1 MHTFCDHI
9 WQINARCVETIVT
22 KQTKK
27 NRTKPTKNGARSF
40 GSLKLDYRK
49 RSPAKMQPSYTP
61 NALQYMWK
69 RNQIK
74 IVANTYALRLSAI
87 SPLPDPI
94 YTTTPPCPSPTC
106 ALLPHP
112 NIRHDKTFNGFHL
125 DLGQSF
131 IRAGSLSLIQRR
143 TSTIFLGNPLFADL
157 DDYATMLLG
166 WVFVRM
172 RFLHYVCRIQLLFFL
187 SLFTTLHTRL
197 RIYYISLVTKRSAK
211 ANNIPESLLSFFAKI
226 YILYTFCLQHT
237 FWFGLE
243 QLFFYVFAVN

>member
-61 NALQYMWK
+61 NALQNMWK

-131 IRAGSLSLIQRR
+131 FRAGSLTLSYKEEQVQFFWE
-143 TSTIFLGNPLFADL
+143 THFLPISMTMRLCCWAGCLFECDSYIMSVA
-157 DDYATMLLG
+157 
-166 WVFVRM
+166 FS
-172 RFLHYVCRIQLLFFL
+172 CFFL
-187 SLFTTLHTRL
+187 VSLHHFTHTRL
-197 RIYYISLVTKRSAK
+197 RIYRWSQNAVRKLIIYRRAYYRFLLRYI
-211 ANNIPESLLSFFAKI
+211 FFT
-226 YILYTFCLQHT
+226 LFVCHT
-237 FWFGLE
+237 HFGLVWNS
-243 QLFFYVFAVN
+243 F